1 MKTNGI
7 LPVGGVRHRK
17 KWLMGA
23 GIALVVIIIALFQ
36 PRDKPVDFSAEI
48 KPIINKHCITCHGGV
63 KKSGGFSL
71 LFAEEAFAATESG
84 NPAIVPG
91 DAEHSE
97 FIRRL
102 TAEDPEER
110 MPYNAPPLTKKE
122 INLLTRWVKEGA
134 KWGEHWAYSLPKTVE
149 VPRSRLAMASL
160 FDFWGGPSLSSD
172 IDYFIQEKHKE
183 RGLDFSPE
191 ADRPTLL
198 RRVSLDLT
206 GLPPTPAQVAA
217 FVADTRKDAYER
229 RVDSLLASPRF
240 GERWASWWLDIAR
253 YADTKGYEKDASRQ
267 IWAYRDWV
275 IKAFNRDMPFQAFT
289 IEQLAGD
296 LLPDP
301 SKDQLIATAFH
312 RNTMVNDEGGTD
324 DEEFRV
330 AATIDR
336 VNTTYQ
342 AWLSTTFECVQ
353 CHSHTYDPIKFEEYY
368 QSLAFFNNTRDED
381 TAGDYPTLRFYSSD
395 DSIQIERIKQWVAE
409 YASPEAVVAT
419 DRFLYALEPKI
430 HAHACDQLVNGA
442 LVDTKW
448 LGIRNGGSARLPS
461 IHLGDNDRFFI
472 NYSAGVPGGELHLH
486 TGSIN
491 GPLLVK
497 ISLAPTKGW
506 ETVAIPIPA
515 HGGKE
520 DIFLRFKN
528 SALPPDQAVCLV
540 EWMAFRKAL
549 PGKDKPDYPVM
560 EKTFLEL
567 VNTPTPS
574 VPILIENP
582 EHMRR
587 ETHIF
592 ERGNWLVKGEKVE
605 PSVPQ
610 FLNDFPKDAP
620 RNRLGFAQWL
630 VSEENPL
637 TARTLVNRLWAQLFG
652 HGIVE
657 PLGDM
662 GSQSDPPT
670 HPELLDWL
678 ALQFMHEM
686 DWSIK
691 QLLRELV
698 ISTTYR
704 QSSLLT
710 DKLSAEDPGNKYYA
724 RGPRFR
730 LSAEQI
736 RDQALAVSG
745 LLSTKMYGP
754 SVMPYQPEG
763 VWMTVYS
770 GERWTKSEGED
781 QYRRGVYTFIK
792 RTSPYPSFV
801 SFDASSREVC
811 LVDRIRTNTPLQALT
826 TLNDPVYQEAA
837 IHLARRM
844 ETAGK
849 GNMEKAIRW
858 GYFSVMQ
865 RQLSRE
871 KFEILAKLF
880 EETLAHYQE
889 QPKEAAKLLGVSDRS
904 TVAENVST
912 AAYTVV
918 ANALLNLDEFL
929 TKS

>member
-1 MKTNGI
+1 MEDNHIALTNWS
-7 LPVGGVRHRK
+7 RHWK
-17 KWLMGA
+17 KWLIGA
-23 GIALVVIIIALFQ
+23 GIVAVIAVIAQ
-36 PRDKPVDFSAEI
+36 SQRAEEPIDFSTDI

-63 KKSGGFSL
+63 KKSSGFSL
-71 LFAEEAFAATESG
+71 LFEEEAFAATESG
-84 NPAIVPG
+84 SPAIVPG

-102 TAEDPEER
+102 TADDPEER
-110 MPYNAPPLTKKE
+110 MPYNAPPLSKKE
-122 INLLTRWVKEGA
+122 IRLLTRWVEEGA
-134 KWGEHWAYSLPKTVE
+134 KWGKHWAYSLPESVE
-149 VPRSRLAMASL
+149 VPRSRLTMASL
-160 FDFWGGPSLSSD
+160 VDFWNGPDLHSD
-172 IDYFIQEKHKE
+172 LDYFIQEKHKTQK
-183 RGLDFSPE
+183 LTFSAE
-191 ADRPTLL
+191 ADRATLL

-206 GLPPTPAQVAA
+206 GLPPSPAQVTA
-217 FVADTRKDAYER
+217 FINDTSTDAYER

-240 GERWASWWLDIAR
+240 GERWASWWLDLAR

-275 IKAFNRDMPFQAFT
+275 IKAFNRDMPFNAFT

-296 LLPDP
+296 LLPNP

-330 AATIDR
+330 AAVVDR

-381 TAGDYPTLRFYSSD
+381 TQGDYPTLRFYNRE
-395 DSIQIERIKQWVAE
+395 DSLQAEHIKQWVAE
-409 YASPEAVVAT
+409 YASAEVVTST
-419 DRFLYALEPKI
+419 DQFLYTLEPKI
-430 HAHACDQLVNGA
+430 HAHTCDQLVNGA

-448 LGIRNGGSARLPS
+448 LGIRNGGSARLPA
-461 IHLGDNDRFFI
+461 IQLGDNDRFYM
-472 NYSAGVPGGELHLH
+472 NYSVGVAGGELELR
-486 TGSIN
+486 TGSLD
-491 GPLLVK
+491 GPVLVK
-497 ISLAPTKGW
+497 IALTPTKGW
-506 ETVAIPIPA
+506 ETVAIPIPVR
-515 HGGKE
+515 GGR
-520 DIFLRFKN
+520 DDVFLRFKN
-528 SALPPDQAVCLV
+528 PALSPDQSVCLV

-549 PGKDKPDYPVM
+549 PGKDEPNYPQI
-560 EKTFLEL
+560 EQTFLEL
-567 VNTPTPS
+567 VNKHTPS
-574 VPILIENP
+574 VPVLIENP
-582 EHMRR
+582 REMRR

-605 PSVPQ
+605 PAVPQ
-610 FLNDFPKDAP
+610 FLNGFPKDAP
-620 RNRLGFAQWL
+620 HNRLGFAQWL

-637 TARTLVNRLWAQLFG
+637 AARTLVNRVWAQLFG
-652 HGIVE
+652 RGIVE

-670 HPELLDWL
+670 HPKLLDWL

-686 DWSIK
+686 DWSVK

-698 ISTTYR
+698 VSTTYR
-704 QSSLLT
+704 QSSLQT
-710 DKLSAEDPGNKYYA
+710 DKLAAKDPENKYYA

-730 LSAEQI
+730 LSAEQV

-745 LLSTKMYGP
+745 LLSPKMYGP

-763 VWMTVYS
+763 VWMSVYS
-770 GERWTKSEGED
+770 GETWKKSEGED
-781 QYRRGVYTFIK
+781 QHRRGVYTFIK
-792 RTSPYPSFV
+792 RTSPYPSFI

-811 LVDRIRTNTPLQALT
+811 LVERIRTNTPLQALT

-837 IHLARRM
+837 IHLAKRM
-844 ETAGK
+844 GRAGK
-849 GNMEKAIRW
+849 GDVEQAIRW

-865 RQLSRE
+865 RPLPKE
-871 KFEILAKLF
+871 KLAPLDKLF
-880 EETLAHYQE
+880 EETLAHYRERPQ
-889 QPKEAAKLLGVSDRS
+889 EAAKLLGVSAAGSSDED
-904 TVAENVST
+904 VIT

-918 ANALLNLDEFL
+918 ANTLLNLDEFL